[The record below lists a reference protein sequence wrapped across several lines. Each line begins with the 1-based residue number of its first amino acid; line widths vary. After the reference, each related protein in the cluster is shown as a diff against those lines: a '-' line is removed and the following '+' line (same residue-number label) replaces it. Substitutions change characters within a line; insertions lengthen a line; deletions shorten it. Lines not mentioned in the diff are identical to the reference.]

1 MKKSLLAIFTSAV
14 TLISGS
20 LLPVFNA
27 QAESTSPLVTCVNIL
42 TKAER
47 ISHTGKCRVTH
58 EAQANW
64 HLLNSDSTLPAKG
77 KSKTLIICSNKPT
90 STVSYKIIRAR
101 CAKHQVKTEFYRST
115 LLHAAPTIAKVVAT
129 GHDTAQ
135 VSLTKEVA
143 TNADAPVAFY
153 TITSSKGQS
162 KNVYT
167 WGELNLTIDNL
178 SELTTYSFTV
188 TATSADGTSSV
199 SMPSDSVT
207 TAKYVAPPAAASA
220 SAPVAQVS
228 LLSSDTAAVTIPA
241 GATSV
246 AVSAP
251 TLGNPS
257 LSFGSQS
264 AAISATISTAANPA
278 GGSSTPFTV
287 SGSTKIVDIVVTGLS
302 GSATV
307 CLDASP
313 TAKLWHYENGAWVDI
328 TTSHTATQVCGI
340 TSSFSP
346 FTGEETLPAPAFTL
360 SVSSRTG
367 NQDSAISSVT
377 ATKTAHTQTV
387 TYSVSPALPAGL
399 SINSSTGTISGT
411 PSVTSSATNYVITA
425 TNAAAGTAT
434 QTITIT
440 VDAALTCAQGGA
452 CSIGAVGP
460 GGGTI
465 FYVSAGGFNCGASFS
480 STGSP
485 TGGLCHYLEVAPK
498 TWYGGSS
505 DPTIKFSNYTSW
517 SSGVNPVGIESE
529 WDLGA
534 TVPGEIGRGFKNT
547 ELLFTITSR
556 SNFPAADATRAYSG
570 GSLNDW
576 YMPSLVE
583 INQLCKWS
591 YGKSWVSDSTKCN
604 PSGSVLNYAD
614 LSLAAATNAPYQIST
629 LAPNARQKTFK
640 MKTVES
646 GTEYATQVVSVRPIR
661 AF

>member
-1 MKKSLLAIFTSAV
+1 MKKSLLAIFTSAA

-27 QAESTSPLVTCVNIL
+27 QADSTSPLVTCVNIL

-64 HLLNSDSTLPAKG
+64 HVLNSDSALPEKG

-90 STVSYKIIRAR
+90 STVSYQIIRAR
-101 CAKHQVKTEFYRST
+101 CAKHQIKTEFYRST

-135 VSLTKEVA
+135 VSLTKEAA

-207 TAKYVAPPAAASA
+207 TTKYEAPPAPPAAASV

-241 GATSV
+241 GATLV
-246 AVSAP
+246 AVAAP
-251 TLGNPS
+251 SLLNPS
-257 LSFGSQS
+257 ISFGAQS
-264 AAISATISTAANPA
+264 SGISAVIQTTSNPV
-278 GGSSTPFTV
+278 GSGSTPFTV
-287 SGSTKIVDIVVTGLS
+287 TGSTKIVDIAITGLS

-307 CLDASP
+307 CLDASQ
-313 TAKLWHYENGAWVDI
+313 TAKIWHYESPSWRDI
-328 TTSHTATQVCGI
+328 TTSRTSTQVCGT

-346 FTGEETLPAPAFTL
+346 FT
-360 SVSSRTG
+360 
-367 NQDSAISSVT
+367 SAER
-377 ATKTAHTQTV
+377 
-387 TYSVSPALPAGL
+387 
-399 SINSSTGTISGT
+399 
-411 PSVTSSATNYVITA
+411 
-425 TNAAAGTAT
+425 
-434 QTITIT
+434 TITC
-440 VDAALTCAQGGA
+440 AEGGTCVVGA
-452 CSIGAVGP
+452 TGP
-460 GGGTI
+460 GGGKI
-465 FYVSAGGFNCGASFS
+465 FYVSTGGFKCGASFS
-480 STGSP
+480 ETGSP
-485 TGGLCHYLEVAPK
+485 TSGLCHYLEVAPK
-498 TWYGGSS
+498 TWYGGSE
-505 DPTIKFSNYTSW
+505 DPKIKFSNYTSW
-517 SSGVNPVGIESE
+517 PSGVNPVGIESG

-556 SNFPAADATRAYSG
+556 SNFPAADAARAYSG
-570 GSLNDW
+570 GGRTDW
-576 YMPSLVE
+576 YLPSLVE

-591 YGKSWVSDSTKCN
+591 YGNSWVSDSTKCN
-604 PSGSVLNYAD
+604 PSGALNYGD
-614 LSLAAATNAPYQIST
+614 LSLTASNDAAYQIST
-629 LAPNARQKTFK
+629 VAANERQKLFK
-640 MKTVES
+640 MKTVSS
-646 GTEYATQVVSVRPIR
+646 GTDYGTQIESVRPIR